1 MFRATGLDDCM
12 QAGLDKLDV
21 GYTGAPQR
29 PHRAGGHAGRI
40 DVGAVAPAAVAY
52 GVRRAGI
59 ARDLRL
65 IKLGLAHFSGLAG
78 KPECPQILREDA
90 LDRLSAV
97 GATCGASR

>member
-21 GYTGAPQR
+21 GYAGAPQR

-40 DVGAVAPAAVAY
+40 DVGAVDSAAVAY

-59 ARDLRL
+59 AGELGL

-78 KPECPQILREDA
+78 KPECPQNFGENA
-90 LDRLSAV
+90 LDPLSAV
-97 GATCGASR
+97 GATCGTSR